1 VTSSIAFIL
10 IAILGLFII
19 EPAIHNEVFSSTA
32 NSAQLTNSGESFWS
46 NGPDLPSNIT
56 GHQAVVLEDKIY
68 LIGGVDLLEGGKTEM
83 VRVFDI
89 TSNQWSIAPPLPTPL
104 DHTAATTDGSRI
116 YVVGGFPGT
125 GPRQPSDRLFIYD
138 PKTNEWQEG
147 KRMSEPR
154 AALTADFINGL
165 LYAVGGLNSSH
176 IPVATNEVYDP
187 MSNSWS
193 ETTPMPTARHHHTS
207 AVANG
212 QLYIIGGR
220 ILGNGGVEV
229 KNAIG
234 EVSNIP
240 NALTNL
246 NDNEKFDPVNKTW
259 SIQEQMPMK
268 RSNMAA
274 EVSPVNGN
282 IYVFGGES
290 LTGGYNIT
298 EKYDTKANKWSSEP
312 DMPTPRLDM
321 EAVAIDN
328 KIYVSGG
335 KTDLKQAY
343 TNKVEI
349 LNINE

>member
-1 VTSSIAFIL
+1 MKSSIAFIL
-10 IAILGLFII
+10 IAILGLYII

-46 NGPDLPSNIT
+46 NGPDLPSLIT
-56 GHQAVVLEDKIY
+56 EHSAVVLEGKIY
-68 LIGGVDLLEGGKTEM
+68 IIGGVDLVEGGRTDV

-89 TSNQWSIAPPLPTPL
+89 TSNQWSIAPPLPIPL
-104 DHTAATTDGSRI
+104 DHTGVSTDGRKI
-116 YVVGGFPGT
+116 YVVGGFT
-125 GPRQPSDRLFIYD
+125 GRDMKIPSDRLFIYD
-138 PKTNEWQEG
+138 PIQNNWQEG
-147 KRMSEPR
+147 TPMPTARG
-154 AALTADFINGL
+154 ALTADFINGV
-165 LYAVGGLNSSH
+165 LYTVGGVGGVGSSRT
-176 IPVATNEVYDP
+176 PVATNEVYDP

-193 ETTPMPTARHHHTS
+193 ETTPMPTARHHHAS
-207 AVANG
+207 VVANG

-220 ILGNGGVEV
+220 ILGDGVKSYINE
-229 KNAIG
+229 
-234 EVSNIP
+234 
-240 NALTNL
+240 ALTNL

-259 SIQEQMPMK
+259 SIQEQMPTK
-268 RSNMAA
+268 RSGMAA

-282 IYVFGGES
+282 IYVFGGQS

-312 DMPTPRLDM
+312 DMPTPRLGLA
-321 EAVAIDN
+321 AVAIDN

-335 KTDLKQAY
+335 KTDLERNV

>member
-1 VTSSIAFIL
+1 MKSSIAFIL
-10 IAILGLFII
+10 IAILGLYLT

-46 NGPDLPSNIT
+46 NGPDLPSLVQE
-56 GHQAVVLEDKIY
+56 HSAVVLGDKMYI
-68 LIGGVDLLEGGKTEM
+68 IGGVDYLEGGRTDI

-104 DHTAATTDGSRI
+104 DHSGVSTDGSRI
-116 YVVGGFPGT
+116 YVVGGNMGR
-125 GPRQPSDRLFIYD
+125 GILSDRLFIYD
-138 PKTNEWQEG
+138 PIQNNWQEG
-147 KRMSEPR
+147 TPMPTAR

-165 LYAVGGLNSSH
+165 LYAVGGIGGFGSSLT
-176 IPVATNEVYDP
+176 PVDTNEVYDP
-187 MSNSWS
+187 VSNSWS

-220 ILGNGGVEV
+220 ILGDGV
-229 KNAIG
+229 K
-234 EVSNIP
+234 SNI
-240 NALTNL
+240 NYALTNL

-259 SIQEQMPMK
+259 SIQEQMPTK
-268 RSNMAA
+268 RSGMAA
-274 EVSPVNGN
+274 EVSPMNGN

-290 LTGGYNIT
+290 LNGTYNVT

-312 DMPTPRLDM
+312 DMPTPRLGLD
-321 EAVAIDN
+321 AVAIDN

-335 KTDLKQAY
+335 KTDLKY
-343 TNKVEI
+343 NFTNKVEI